1 MNTFMSNLKTVRNV
15 NESTWAEIKA
25 IAARHRVSIGA
36 LLDRMTKDYE
46 KNSNETWSKILNPE
60 KILSDKEANDINNA
74 AVKLR
79 KEYGYRK

>member
-25 IAARHRVSIGA
+25 IAARHRVSIGT

-60 KILSDKEANDINNA
+60 KILSDNEAKEISNV

-79 KEYGYRK
+79 KEHGFRK

>member
-1 MNTFMSNLKTVRNV
+1 MSNLKTVRNV
-15 NESTWAEIKA
+15 NESTWAEIKS
-25 IAARHRVSIGA
+25 IAAKHRVPIGT
-36 LLDRMTKDYE
+36 LLDRMIGDY
-46 KNSNETWSKILNPE
+46 KKHSDETWSKILNPE